1 MRLQGMPG
9 KAAQVILDN
18 DIQQPVQLLDEVA
31 TALTRAGLHDK
42 AGTSPSLSVT
52 ASWPANRE
60 WDGDGMGTGDFYER
74 LNELQR
80 ALDSY
85 IRGNAFRK
93 AVELARKCF
102 PFRVVELQE
111 HWGDYLVSQKQ
122 IDMAINHYIEAKV
135 SVSMREA

>member
-1 MRLQGMPG
+1 MLPFSQ
-9 KAAQVILDN
+9 
-18 DIQQPVQLLDEVA
+18 
-31 TALTRAGLHDK
+31 
-42 AGTSPSLSVT
+42 
-52 ASWPANRE
+52 
-60 WDGDGMGTGDFYER
+60 GDFYER

-135 SVSMREA
+135 SIKMKKSTVGFMNMFFNSLIRKR

>member
-1 MRLQGMPG
+1 M
-9 KAAQVILDN
+9 IF
-18 DIQQPVQLLDEVA
+18 
-31 TALTRAGLHDK
+31 
-42 AGTSPSLSVT
+42 SVRVRPFLI
-52 ASWPANRE
+52 SDVYE
-60 WDGDGMGTGDFYER
+60 GDFYER

-135 SVSMREA
+135 AFVLIWYMITSR

>member
-1 MRLQGMPG
+1 M
-9 KAAQVILDN
+9 
-18 DIQQPVQLLDEVA
+18 
-31 TALTRAGLHDK
+31 
-42 AGTSPSLSVT
+42 
-52 ASWPANRE
+52 
-60 WDGDGMGTGDFYER
+60 DGMVAGDFYER

-135 SVSMREA
+135 SVSMRET